1 MKKYNLL
8 FASLLFLFPNE
19 TIAQERAIIKIDTDR
34 VIDQINPHLYGNF
47 SEHLGQGIY
56 GGIYDPKSI
65 QADEDGFR
73 KDVIEQ
79 TKELKVSILRWPGG
93 NFVSGYHWE
102 DGIGDRS
109 KRPTRIDLAWG
120 GKESNMIGTDEFIQ
134 FARKAKVEPY
144 FCVNLGT
151 GSLDEARNWV
161 EYCNVEKGT
170 YYSDLRRKNGFEKPH
185 KVTYWGLG
193 NEVDG
198 PWQMGHK
205 SPEDYSK
212 MAIETAKLMR
222 WIDKDI
228 KLIASGSSNY
238 DADWNKWNRT
248 ILDEMYN
255 YIDYISLHHYSHNT
269 SDYYTYLTNT
279 IEVENYIRIVEQQ
292 IKEAKMKN
300 RSSKDVFIAF
310 DEWNAWTRTF
320 GGTDNTLSEIY
331 DLQDALI
338 VAQYLNIFLRTCD
351 IVKMANMAQ
360 LVNVIAPMRVDND
373 KLWKQTTYYPLYLF
387 ANNCRGKAL
396 DIYIKS
402 PAYSTDKYKEVIG
415 GELTAETMVLLTGE
429 QHSLLAY
436 QIFRDEIMTG
446 GFCQLIQNGY
456 GGYIFDNPFAKVM
469 RLWGAEEFSKLIYRA
484 KKVYDAHRADLE
496 KERTEDEFMA
506 MYEQYEAFDELE
518 EEYFEMEEQVTATV
532 AGYLDDHLELF
543 AKIIK

>member
-56 GGIYDPKSI
+56 GGIYDPKFI
-65 QADEDGFR
+65 QAVEDGFR

>member
-292 IKEAKMKN
+292 IKEAVEKFKN
-300 RSSKDVFIAF
+300 TITD
-310 DEWNAWTRTF
+310 N
-320 GGTDNTLSEIY
+320 GGTIEHEEAWGLRKLAYPIQKKTTGFYHL
-331 DLQDALI
+331 LQFEAEGAL
-338 VAQYLNIFLRTCD
+338 V
-351 IVKMANMAQ
+351 
-360 LVNVIAPMRVDND
+360 D
-373 KLWKQTTYYPLYLF
+373 KLET
-387 ANNCRGKAL
+387 
-396 DIYIKS
+396 
-402 PAYSTDKYKEVIG
+402 AYRRDERVIRFLTFRLDKY
-415 GELTAETMVLLTGE
+415 
-429 QHSLLAY
+429 AY
-436 QIFRDEIMTG
+436 EYTLKRRSK
-446 GFCQLIQNGY
+446 Y
-456 GGYIFDNPFAKVM
+456 AAKQ
-469 RLWGAEEFSKLIYRA
+469 EEK
-484 KKVYDAHRADLE
+484 
-496 KERTEDEFMA
+496 
-506 MYEQYEAFDELE
+506 
-518 EEYFEMEEQVTATV
+518 
-532 AGYLDDHLELF
+532 
-543 AKIIK
+543 

>member
-47 SEHLGQGIY
+47 SEHLGQDIY

-402 PAYSTDKYKEVIG
+402 PAYSTDKYKEV
-415 GELTAETMVLLTGE
+415 
-429 QHSLLAY
+429 
-436 QIFRDEIMTG
+436 
-446 GFCQLIQNGY
+446 
-456 GGYIFDNPFAKVM
+456 P
-469 RLWGAEEFSKLIYRA
+469 
-484 KKVYDAHRADLE
+484 
-496 KERTEDEFMA
+496 
-506 MYEQYEAFDELE
+506 
-518 EEYFEMEEQVTATV
+518 
-532 AGYLDDHLELF
+532 YLDVSSTYEPSRNEVVINVVNRNKDKAITADILSQTGSFDKKATANIVSGANTNITNSVNEQNVDIKKEEIKTSGEKITYSF
-543 AKIIK
+543 APRSFTQIIVKVK

>member
-1 MKKYNLL
+1 
-8 FASLLFLFPNE
+8 
-19 TIAQERAIIKIDTDR
+19 
-34 VIDQINPHLYGNF
+34 
-47 SEHLGQGIY
+47 
-56 GGIYDPKSI
+56 
-65 QADEDGFR
+65 
-73 KDVIEQ
+73 
-79 TKELKVSILRWPGG
+79 
-93 NFVSGYHWE
+93 
-102 DGIGDRS
+102 
-109 KRPTRIDLAWG
+109 
-120 GKESNMIGTDEFIQ
+120 
-134 FARKAKVEPY
+134 
-144 FCVNLGT
+144 
-151 GSLDEARNWV
+151 
-161 EYCNVEKGT
+161 
-170 YYSDLRRKNGFEKPH
+170 
-185 KVTYWGLG
+185 
-193 NEVDG
+193 
-198 PWQMGHK
+198 
-205 SPEDYSK
+205 

-402 PAYSTDKYKEVIG
+402 PAYSTDKYKEV
-415 GELTAETMVLLTGE
+415 
-429 QHSLLAY
+429 
-436 QIFRDEIMTG
+436 
-446 GFCQLIQNGY
+446 
-456 GGYIFDNPFAKVM
+456 P
-469 RLWGAEEFSKLIYRA
+469 
-484 KKVYDAHRADLE
+484 
-496 KERTEDEFMA
+496 
-506 MYEQYEAFDELE
+506 
-518 EEYFEMEEQVTATV
+518 
-532 AGYLDDHLELF
+532 YLDVSSTYEPSRNEVVINVVNRNKDKAITADILSQTGSFDKKATANIVSGANINITNSVNEQNVDIKKEEIKTSGEKITYSF
-543 AKIIK
+543 APRSFTQIIVKVK

>member
-1 MKKYNLL
+1 MKKY
-8 FASLLFLFPNE
+8 SLLFVSILFLLANE
-19 TIAQERAIIKIDTDR
+19 MKAQERAIIKIDTDR

-47 SEHLGQGIY
+47 SEHLGEGIY
-56 GGIYDPKSI
+56 GGIYDPASV

-79 TKELKVSILRWPGG
+79 ATELKISILRWPGG

-102 DGIGDRS
+102 DGIGEQS
-109 KRPTRIDLAWG
+109 KRPIRIDLAWG
-120 GKESNMIGTDEFIQ
+120 GKENNIIGTDEFIK

-161 EYCNVEKGT
+161 EYCNIEKGT

-185 KVTYWGLG
+185 KVIYWGLG

-205 SPEDYSK
+205 SPEDYAK
-212 MAIETAKLMR
+212 VAIEAAKLMR

-269 SDYYTYLTNT
+269 SDYYTNLTNT

-292 IKEAKMKN
+292 IKEAKMKS

-360 LVNVIAPMRVDND
+360 LVNVIAPMRIDND

-396 DIYIKS
+396 DIYAKG
-402 PAYSTDKYKEVIG
+402 PTYSTTKYKEVPYLDVSSTYEPSRNEVVIN
-415 GELTAETMVLLTGE
+415 VVN
-429 QHSLLAY
+429 
-436 QIFRDEIMTG
+436 R
-446 GFCQLIQNGY
+446 N
-456 GGYIFDNPFAKVM
+456 K
-469 RLWGAEEFSKLIYRA
+469 EEFIAADIFSQTGVFD
-484 KKVYDAHRADLE
+484 KKAIANVVSGKDISITNSVNAQNVNVKKEEIKTSEEKIVYN
-496 KERTEDEFMA
+496 
-506 MYEQYEAFDELE
+506 
-518 EEYFEMEEQVTATV
+518 
-532 AGYLDDHLELF
+532 F
-543 AKIIK
+543 APQSFTQIIVKIKQ